1 MANETG
7 SARHS
12 SLSKFVL
19 GARTELSH
27 PMPFT
32 LRLNYTPCNW
42 RAAAGV
48 PFAHASLK
56 SNTLVRASLS
66 RTVFVFQVLL
76 DKLWLFYAKKRA
88 RLSRSSRASSLEKG
102 LAPSTGRSF
111 VIAITSVKKFSRCLE
126 GNAKQQRSNMA
137 FLWLVFR
144 FL

>member
-1 MANETG
+1 METG

-32 LRLNYTPCNW
+32 FTVKLYAMQLACGCW
-42 RAAAGV
+42 S
-48 PFAHASLK
+48 SLC
-56 SNTLVRASLS
+56 ACFFEEQHS
-66 RTVFVFQVLL
+66 RSCESFKNLVFVFQVLL
-76 DKLWLFYAKKRA
+76 DKLRLFCAKKRA

-111 VIAITSVKKFSRCLE
+111 VIAITSVKKFSWCLE
-126 GNAKQQRSNMA
+126 GNAKQQRSKMA

-144 FL
+144 SL